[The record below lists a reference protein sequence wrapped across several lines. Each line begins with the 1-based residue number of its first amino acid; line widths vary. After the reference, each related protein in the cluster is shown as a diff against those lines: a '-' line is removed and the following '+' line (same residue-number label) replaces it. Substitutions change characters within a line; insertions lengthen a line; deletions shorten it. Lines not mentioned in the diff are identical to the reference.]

1 MSERKFFINQATKL
15 SELSCLKEVTP
26 RSFSMDDKSLL
37 SHDIELIICYW
48 VGSYQGVKPVEYR
61 KNIQVKTQDE
71 RSIYRISS
79 PYSIGEF

>member
-1 MSERKFFINQATKL
+1 
-15 SELSCLKEVTP
+15 
-26 RSFSMDDKSLL
+26 MDDKSLL

-71 RSIYRISS
+71 GSIYRISS
-79 PYSIGEF
+79 SYSIGEF